1 MKNTMH
7 FIRYV
12 SDLAL
17 MILSPDY
24 IKKNTQTEITAHYQ
38 LLS

>member
-24 IKKNTQTEITAHYQ
+24 IKKKYTD
-38 LLS
+38 